1 MAQVTTRQDM
11 PTIRRGEP
19 SGAIFDLP
27 APLPADYPTLRC
39 ELRLP
44 GALSNA
50 LAPTAVAIGGADG
63 RELRVSLTLAQVN
76 GLEAGRVYQYK
87 LRPLNGAA
95 VLFGEVYCAAEWG

>member
-1 MAQVTTRQDM
+1 MTTRQDM

-19 SGAIFDLP
+19 YGAIFDLA
-27 APLPADYPTLRC
+27 APLSADFPTLHC

-44 GALSNA
+44 GATSNA
-50 LAPTAVAIGGADG
+50 LAPLAVAVEGAA
-63 RELRVSLTLAQVN
+63 RQVLRIALTLAQVD

-95 VLFGEVYCAAEWG
+95 VMFGDVYCAAEWG